1 MTPGK
6 VTRGETTE
14 GRATGGFAA
23 WRLAWRLAQR
33 ELRSG
38 LTGFR
43 VFLACLFLGVAAIA
57 AVGSV
62 STALLDGL
70 RQNARTILG
79 ADLEVRLVHREADD
93 VERAFLE
100 TQGELGHM
108 IRLRAMARGEAP
120 DARRKL
126 IELRGVDDSYP
137 FYGET
142 LLEPAMS
149 LDEALRPQDG
159 VYGIAV
165 EPSLLGR
172 LGVALGDRLRIGE
185 TVFELRALLASEP
198 DRASRSFLLGPGALV
213 TLEGLVETELIQPG
227 SLVYHYYRLRL
238 PPGETAAAVK
248 ERLQESF
255 PTAGWRLRDPQGA
268 APGIRRF
275 LHRVTLFLSL
285 VGLTALLV
293 GGVGVGN
300 AVRSYLDSRS
310 GTIATL
316 KCLGAPGRL
325 IFRSYLLQ
333 ILALALVGVAAGLAV
348 GAVAPYLVDAFVGD
362 SLGWRASLG
371 VHPEPLIKAGAFG
384 LMTALTFSLWP
395 LARARSIAP
404 AALFRDLVLP
414 ARGEVAPGSRLAVAV
429 AGVALAALVFY
440 GSNDR
445 AIALWFIFGTLAAFA
460 LFRLAGLAVVRL
472 ARQVPRPRRP
482 GLRLALANLHRPGAP
497 TPSVVLSL
505 GIGLTVLV
513 AIALVEGNLARQ
525 IDRSLPEEAP
535 AFFFIDIQP
544 DQAAPFEDLVRAQP
558 GVRGLE
564 RVPML
569 RGRISAVNGASPQDL
584 QISPNVAWVFRGDRG
599 LTWSREA
606 PSGTE
611 LVEGA
616 WWPADYAGPPL
627 VSLDA
632 EVGEALGLLPGDK
645 LTVNILG
652 RNLEVEIANLRRID
666 WGSLGINFV
675 MVFSPGALEG
685 APQTQ
690 IATVRVDPEAE
701 DGLEQAV
708 ADSFANVS
716 AIRVRE
722 VLQTVSDLMG
732 RLSLAVRAIAGL
744 TLVAGVLVLAGAIAA
759 GRLRRRYDAV
769 VLKVLGA
776 ARRTVA
782 GAFIVEYGLLGVL
795 TATIAAALG
804 SLAAYLILTYVMRV
818 DFVFIAPA
826 VVVTAALGTLVT
838 LLVGFLGTW
847 TALSQKAAPLLRNE

>member
-1 MTPGK
+1 MTHGK
-6 VTRGETTE
+6 QSGSKLR
-14 GRATGGFAA
+14 GGFAA
-23 WRLAWRLAQR
+23 WGLSWRLAQR

-62 STALLDGL
+62 SSALLDGL

-79 ADLEVRLVHREADD
+79 ADLEVRLVHREAKPD
-93 VERAFLE
+93 ELAFLE
-100 TQGELGHM
+100 TQGELGRM

-120 DARRKL
+120 EARRKL

-149 LDEALRPQDG
+149 LDEALGPRDG

-165 EPSLLGR
+165 EPSLLAR
-172 LGVALGDRLRIGE
+172 LGVALGDRLKIGE
-185 TVFELRALLASEP
+185 TVFELRAQLAAEP
-198 DRASRSFLLGPGALV
+198 DRASRSFLLGPGAIV
-213 TLEGLVETELIQPG
+213 DLEGLVETELIQPG

-248 ERLQESF
+248 ARLDEGF
-255 PTAGWRLRDPQGA
+255 PAAGWRLRDPQEA

-316 KCLGAPGRL
+316 KCLGASGRL
-325 IFRSYLLQ
+325 IFRCYLLQ
-333 ILALALVGVAAGLAV
+333 IMALALVGVAAGLAV

-371 VHPEPLIKAGAFG
+371 VHPGPLIKAGVFG

-395 LARARSIAP
+395 LARAQSIAP

-414 ARGEVAPGSRLAVAV
+414 ARGAVAPGARLAVAV
-429 AGVALAALVFY
+429 AGLALAALVFF
-440 GSNDR
+440 GSTDR
-445 AIALWFIFGTLAAFA
+445 AIALWFIFGTLASFA

-482 GLRLALANLHRPGAP
+482 GLRLALANLHRPGTP

-505 GIGLTVLV
+505 CIGLSVLV

-544 DQAAPFEDLVRAQP
+544 DQAEPFEALVRAQP
-558 GVRGLE
+558 GVRDLE

-569 RGRISAVNGASPQDL
+569 RGRITGVNGVSPESL

-606 PSGTE
+606 PPGTK
-611 LVEGA
+611 LVDGD
-616 WWPADYAGPPL
+616 WWPADHAGRAL

-632 EVGEALGLLPGDK
+632 EVGEALDLGPGDA

-652 RNLEVEIANLRRID
+652 RDVDVEIANLRRID

-675 MVFSPGALEG
+675 MVFSPGVLEG

-701 DGLEQAV
+701 DGLEQAI
-708 ADSFANVS
+708 ADGFANVS
-716 AIRVRE
+716 AIRIRE
-722 VLQTVSDLMG
+722 VLQTVSELMG

-782 GAFIVEYGLLGVL
+782 GAFIIEYGLLGAL
-795 TATIAAALG
+795 TASIAAVLG

-818 DFVFIAPA
+818 DFIFIAPA
-826 VVVTAALGTLVT
+826 VIVTAALGTLVT